1 VERLKNGFLG
11 MVNLVDEG
19 VAADGVVVVVEVGTL
34 TIGIIPAFIYYCL
47 RQPSSRS

>member
-19 VAADGVVVVVEVGTL
+19 VAADGVVVVEVGTL